1 MRAKSEAAKASSMAA
16 LLVRI
21 ESGNASIKR
30 IESDFQPILIDL
42 AEQDGLVRRN
52 GELFELTIKGKREVE
67 GR

>member
-42 AEQDGLVRRN
+42 AEQDGPRSPKWR
-52 GELFELTIKGKREVE
+52 TIRVNHQ
-67 GR
+67 R